1 MPSQRPRI
9 LVVDDDVAIREILST
24 ALKPHGYDV
33 VTAADGT
40 EGLILL
46 ERMQP
51 ALVVLDVIMPRRS
64 GYQILDRILSASH
77 AQPKVILITGTD
89 SQRVR
94 EIQQQGK
101 IDAFFAKPFDVGEFV
116 DRVLA
121 LIPPPAHEG

>member
-9 LVVDDDVAIREILST
+9 LVVDDDVAIREILSA

-51 ALVVLDVIMPRRS
+51 VLVVLDVIMPRRS
-64 GYQILDRILSASH
+64 GYQILDRILSASN

-116 DRVLA
+116 ERVLA
-121 LIPPPAHEG
+121 LIPPPMRET